1 MGAIKA
7 RLTWSPRGAPGY
19 IQRGLARQAIRRPV
33 PSHGRNGYSASDF
46 KRAFAHRRGMASVE
60 EVKRR
65 HEARLMKT
73 PGVVGVGIGRSGK
86 RTVIRVYVEKD
97 SPKVRKAV
105 PEALEDVPVEIVVSG
120 PFKAL

>member
-1 MGAIKA
+1 
-7 RLTWSPRGAPGY
+7 
-19 IQRGLARQAIRRPV
+19 
-33 PSHGRNGYSASDF
+33 
-46 KRAFAHRRGMASVE
+46 MASVE

-73 PGVVGVGIGRSGK
+73 PGVVGVGIGHSGGE
-86 RTVIRVYVEKD
+86 TVIRVYVSKD

-105 PEALEDVPVEIVVSG
+105 PESLEDVPVEIVVSG